1 MDRLSLI
8 IANRNYSSWSM
19 RAWLALR
26 ATGAPFDEVVVPL
39 GEPDTRDQILR
50 WSPSGRVPALR
61 DGELVIWDSLAICEH
76 LAERFPAP
84 GLWPAQS
91 GARAV
96 ARSVVAEM
104 HSGFMALRSHMPM
117 NLRASRPGAG
127 RGPGVDDDIAR
138 VIAIWEAC
146 RRDFGAGGEMLFG
159 SFGIADA
166 FFAPVVGRFLTYG
179 VAPSGAAG
187 AYMAAL
193 WAAPAVQE
201 WAEAARAET
210 WRVARYEQ

>member
-1 MDRLSLI
+1 MNRLSLI

-26 ATGAPFDEVVVPL
+26 TTGAPFDEVVVPL
-39 GEPDTRDQILR
+39 GEADTRDQILR

-61 DGELVIWDSLAICEH
+61 DGELVVWDSLAICEH
-76 LAERFPAP
+76 LAERFPEA
-84 GLWPAQS
+84 GLWPTERS
-91 GARAV
+91 ARAV

-138 VIAIWEAC
+138 IIAIWEAC
-146 RRDFGAGGEMLFG
+146 RRDFGAGGELLFG
-159 SFGIADA
+159 RFGIADA
-166 FFAPVVGRFLTYG
+166 FFAPVVSRFLTYG
-179 VAPSGAAG
+179 VAPTGAAG

-193 WAAPAVQE
+193 WAEPAVRE
-201 WAEAARAET
+201 WAEAARAES
-210 WRVARYEQ
+210 WRVARYET